1 MGNKNLSLE
10 QGQIGTVETEELQSQ
25 IRSLISE
32 LNWKLPKL
40 AEVLYIA
47 LNDDE
52 VSDEEIEIKVF
63 YEKLK
68 GHLKRKT
75 TPAKLLNNYLNI
87 ITTHPDYMKSSVISA
102 RYIPS
107 DSISIT
113 LRSGLKSISKNITQS
128 IDENDL

>member
-1 MGNKNLSLE
+1 
-10 QGQIGTVETEELQSQ
+10 VETEELQDQ

-32 LNWKLPKL
+32 LNWKTPKL

-52 VSDEEIEIKVF
+52 VSDEENEIKLF

-75 TPAKLLNNYLNI
+75 TPPQLLNSYLNI
-87 ITTHPDYMKSSVISA
+87 ITSHPEYIKSSVVSA

-107 DSISIT
+107 DSISET
-113 LRSGLKSISKNITQS
+113 LRSGLKSISKSIAQS
-128 IDENDL
+128 IDENNL